1 VFVVDTNVLLDAVNR
16 RAREQPRCRGLL
28 ERWRRDPLPWAVSW
42 AILNE
47 FLGISTDPRVFRN
60 PLSSKQAWSFVDS
73 LLVSPSL
80 QVLVPG
86 PRHREV
92 ARRTFAELAD
102 LRGSIVHDAGTAILM
117 REHGVSTIVSRDTD
131 LHRFPFLDVVDPT
144 SL

>member
-1 VFVVDTNVLLDAVNR
+1 MFVADTNVLLDAVNR
-16 RAREQPRCRGLL
+16 AARGHSRCLELL

-42 AILNE
+42 GILYE
-47 FLGISTDPRVFRN
+47 FIRVSTHPGVFPR
-60 PLSSKQAWSFVDS
+60 PLSSKQAWSVVDS

-102 LRGSIVHDAGTAILM
+102 LRGHVVRDAAIAILM
-117 REHGVSTIVSRDTD
+117 REHGIGTIVSRDTD
-131 LHRFPFLDVVDPT
+131 LHRFPFLEVVDPM
-144 SL
+144 SV